1 MRRLI
6 RAIAI
11 LAVMMAAGLSL
22 PFARAA
28 TPEEVYI
35 TPRDAAIVK
44 IKAAV
49 DAEKRGPMDNYG
61 ADIRAVEKQARAG
74 LEKQMRTI
82 VGPVAIKR
90 MEENGVVKNYEF
102 VCSEYVWCPT
112 AHRRIN
118 SGIHLSEHRRGLI
131 FRCG

>member
-6 RAIAI
+6 RASAI

-35 TPRDAAIVK
+35 APRDAAIVK
-44 IKAAV
+44 IKAAM

-61 ADIRAVEKQARAG
+61 AESSSLKNRRAG
-74 LEKQMRTI
+74 LEQQMRTI
-82 VGPVAIKR
+82 VDGRK
-90 MEENGVVKNYEF
+90 
-102 VCSEYVWCPT
+102 
-112 AHRRIN
+112 
-118 SGIHLSEHRRGLI
+118 
-131 FRCG
+131 

>member
-49 DAEKRGPMDNYG
+49 DAEKRGP
-61 ADIRAVEKQARAG
+61 AG

-82 VGPVAIKR
+82 VGPVAIKG